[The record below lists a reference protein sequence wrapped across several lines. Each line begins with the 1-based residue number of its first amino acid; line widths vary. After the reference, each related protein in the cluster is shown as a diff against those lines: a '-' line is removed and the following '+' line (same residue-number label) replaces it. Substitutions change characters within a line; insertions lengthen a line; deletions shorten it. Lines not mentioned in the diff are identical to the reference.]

1 MPVAL
6 PYDVRLRLLRVTD
19 ARTDEQFG
27 INMVGFKHM
36 YRIYYTVTAYLG
48 RNFYYLLYIFLNIMK
63 VLHPKI
69 YIFRPL

>member
-27 INMVGFKHM
+27 INMVGYEQEDTSTPSAQCNNK
-36 YRIYYTVTAYLG
+36 Y
-48 RNFYYLLYIFLNIMK
+48 
-63 VLHPKI
+63 P
-69 YIFRPL
+69 